1 MKRKVTIDRTDI
13 VSPSRKKRIYHC
25 NGFDNTP
32 SEEVEIRTPYI
43 NEHEYESATTPCV
56 SGCAWSEPYI
66 KCSHCFSK
74 KKRIAELLLIIEK
87 QKHSISQLQEK
98 LQKERRKQIFDISD
112 IQHNDKL
119 VKNTLACKMPNFLA
133 GFINSSWWRLTV
145 YIIMTKSQ
153 AKKTSFSKIEFKKN
167 IFD

>member
-56 SGCAWSEPYI
+56 SGCALSEPYI
-66 KCSHCFSK
+66 KCNHCFSK
-74 KKRIAELLLIIEK
+74 K
-87 QKHSISQLQEK
+87 
-98 LQKERRKQIFDISD
+98 RKNCRTAFNHWEAKTFHITTAR
-112 IQHNDKL
+112 K
-119 VKNTLACKMPNFLA
+119 T
-133 GFINSSWWRLTV
+133 
-145 YIIMTKSQ
+145 TKGK
-153 AKKTSFSKIEFKKN
+153 KKTNFWY
-167 IFD
+167 